1 MAENNKT
8 YVKQYDLYTDL
19 IKYTDITIFGVCVL
33 CKVVQFQESGNFCYI
48 SNETFAETWG
58 TSVST
63 IKRQIKILVN
73 NGLLISKSTYSS
85 THAGKTRLLSVPKN
99 LDSKVKS
106 IINVNRSIL
115 EKQQKQE
122 DINNSQNSPIW
133 VHSEHIWGHPDL
145 VIYNKEK
152 NNNNI
157 NMAQKMDTDQENH
170 TDQKNNNFLKPNNS
184 SDNSINFQDNFSD
197 NSITNKLNN
206 QMITSYHN
214 SNQEKINF
222 SNYDLSEDT
231 DEVKTG
237 ESDQMSTSCHKLSLM
252 KDFWNNLNII
262 RKYQYVINN
271 SKDTALYMAW
281 VDKDNPKNNEEY
293 TEEEINE
300 MLEEIDNKKLIE
312 ELRKPIL

>member
-1 MAENNKT
+1 M
-8 YVKQYDLYTDL
+8 
-19 IKYTDITIFGVCVL
+19 
-33 CKVVQFQESGNFCYI
+33 
-48 SNETFAETWG
+48 
-58 TSVST
+58 
-63 IKRQIKILVN
+63 
-73 NGLLISKSTYSS
+73 
-85 THAGKTRLLSVPKN
+85 SVPKN

-170 TDQKNNNFLKPNNS
+170 TDQKTNNFLKSNNS

-197 NSITNKLNN
+197 NSNIERNDTKRNN
-206 QMITSYHN
+206 
-214 SNQEKINF
+214 INF
-222 SNYDLSEDT
+222 NLKYDLSSKYDLSEDT

>member
-1 MAENNKT
+1 MKEDNKT

-157 NMAQKMDTDQENH
+157 KMDTDQENH
-170 TDQKNNNFLKPNNS
+170 TDQKTNNFLKTNNS

-197 NSITNKLNN
+197 NSNIESNKFE
-206 QMITSYHN
+206 YN
-214 SNQEKINF
+214 SNIDQNRFKL
-222 SNYDLSEDT
+222 NYDLSEDT

-262 RKYQYVINN
+262 RKYQYVIDN

>member
-1 MAENNKT
+1 MAEDNKT

-85 THAGKTRLLSVPKN
+85 THAGKTRLLSVHKN

-170 TDQKNNNFLKPNNS
+170 TDQKTNNFLKPNNS

-197 NSITNKLNN
+197 NSNIESNKFE
-206 QMITSYHN
+206 YN
-214 SNQEKINF
+214 SNIDQNRFKLK
-222 SNYDLSEDT
+222 YDLSEDM

-262 RKYQYVINN
+262 RKYQYVIDN

>member
-1 MAENNKT
+1 MAEDNKT

-106 IINVNRSIL
+106 IININRSIL

-170 TDQKNNNFLKPNNS
+170 TDQKTNNFFKPNGF

-197 NSITNKLNN
+197 NSNIDQNKFK
-206 QMITSYHN
+206 YN
-214 SNQEKINF
+214 SNQNKF
-222 SNYDLSEDT
+222 KYDLSEDT

-262 RKYQYVINN
+262 RKYQYVIDN

>member
-19 IKYTDITIFGVCVL
+19 IKYTDISIFGVCIL

-170 TDQKNNNFLKPNNS
+170 IDQKTNNFLKPNNFS
-184 SDNSINFQDNFSD
+184 DNLISDNSINFSNNFSD
-197 NSITNKLNN
+197 NSNIDQKNKF
-206 QMITSYHN
+206 
-214 SNQEKINF
+214 K
-222 SNYDLSEDT
+222 YDLSEDT

>member
-170 TDQKNNNFLKPNNS
+170 TDQKTNNFLKPNNS
-184 SDNSINFQDNFSD
+184 SDNS
-197 NSITNKLNN
+197 N

-214 SNQEKINF
+214 SNIDQKNK
-222 SNYDLSEDT
+222 SKYDLSEDT

-262 RKYQYVINN
+262 RKYQYVIDN

>member
-170 TDQKNNNFLKPNNS
+170 TDQKTNNFLKPNNS
-184 SDNSINFQDNFSD
+184 SDNSISFQDNFSD
-197 NSITNKLNN
+197 NSN
-206 QMITSYHN
+206 QMITRYHN
-214 SNQEKINF
+214 SNIDQKNKF
-222 SNYDLSEDT
+222 KYDLSEDT

>member
-106 IINVNRSIL
+106 IININRSIL

-145 VIYNKEK
+145 VIYNKEN

-157 NMAQKMDTDQENH
+157 NMAQKMDTDQKNH
-170 TDQKNNNFLKPNNS
+170 TDQKTNNFLKTNNS

-197 NSITNKLNN
+197 NSN
-206 QMITSYHN
+206 QMIKMITSYHN
-214 SNQEKINF
+214 SNIE
-222 SNYDLSEDT
+222 SNKLKYDLSEDT

-262 RKYQYVINN
+262 RKYQYVIDN

>member
-157 NMAQKMDTDQENH
+157 NMAQKMDTDQKNH
-170 TDQKNNNFLKPNNS
+170 TDQKTNNFLKPNNS

-197 NSITNKLNN
+197 NSITNKFE
-206 QMITSYHN
+206 YN
-214 SNQEKINF
+214 SNIDQNKYRF
-222 SNYDLSEDT
+222 KYDLSEDT

-237 ESDQMSTSCHKLSLM
+237 EKLSLM

-262 RKYQYVINN
+262 RKYQYVIDN

>member
-19 IKYTDITIFGVCVL
+19 IKYTDISIFGVCIL

-157 NMAQKMDTDQENH
+157 NMAQKMDTDQK
-170 TDQKNNNFLKPNNS
+170 TNNFLKPNNFS
-184 SDNSINFQDNFSD
+184 DNLISDNSINFSNNFSD
-197 NSITNKLNN
+197 NSNIDQKNKF
-206 QMITSYHN
+206 
-214 SNQEKINF
+214 K
-222 SNYDLSEDT
+222 YDLSEDT

-262 RKYQYVINN
+262 RKYQYVIDN

>member
-1 MAENNKT
+1 MTENNKT
-8 YVKQYDLYTDL
+8 YVKQYDLYVDL
-19 IKYTDITIFGVCVL
+19 IKYTDINIFGVCVL

-152 NNNNI
+152 NNYNI
-157 NMAQKMDTDQENH
+157 NMAQKMDTDQRNH
-170 TDQKNNNFLKPNNS
+170 TDQETNNF
-184 SDNSINFQDNFSD
+184 SDNSISFQDNFSD
-197 NSITNKLNN
+197 NSNYQMTTSCHNSNIKSNNSNN
-206 QMITSYHN
+206 QMITSY
-214 SNQEKINF
+214 QK
-222 SNYDLSEDT
+222 YDLSEDM

-237 ESDQMSTSCHKLSLM
+237 EKLSLM
-252 KDFWNNLNII
+252 KDFWNSLNII
-262 RKYQYVINN
+262 RKYQYVIDN

-312 ELRKPIL
+312 ELKKKIE

>member
-170 TDQKNNNFLKPNNS
+170 TDQKTNNFLKPNNS
-184 SDNSINFQDNFSD
+184 SDNSINFQDNSSD
-197 NSITNKLNN
+197 NSITNKFE
-206 QMITSYHN
+206 YN
-214 SNQEKINF
+214 SNIDQNKYKF
-222 SNYDLSEDT
+222 KYDLSEDT

-262 RKYQYVINN
+262 RKYQYVIDN

>member
-19 IKYTDITIFGVCVL
+19 IKYTDISIFGVCIL

-157 NMAQKMDTDQENH
+157 NMAQKMDTDQK
-170 TDQKNNNFLKPNNS
+170 TNNFLKPNNFS
-184 SDNSINFQDNFSD
+184 DNLISDNSINFSNNFSD
-197 NSITNKLNN
+197 NSNIDQKNKF
-206 QMITSYHN
+206 
-214 SNQEKINF
+214 K
-222 SNYDLSEDT
+222 YDLSEDT

>member
-1 MAENNKT
+1 MAEDNKT
-8 YVKQYDLYTDL
+8 YVKQYDLYTENL
-19 IKYTDITIFGVCVL
+19 FNAIPDISMIGSYIL
-33 CKVVQFQESGNFCYI
+33 CKVVQFHEVGNFCYI
-48 SNETFAETWG
+48 SNEGFARMTNSSET
-58 TSVST
+58 TV
-63 IKRQIKILVN
+63 KRQIKILID
-73 NGLLISKSTYSS
+73 NGLLISKSFYKDSLT
-85 THAGKTRLLSVPKN
+85 GKTRLLSVPKN
-99 LDSKVKS
+99 LDDRINYLIKQNIKQEPKVKNETPKAKTAQTLGLYDP
-106 IINVNRSIL
+106 I
-115 EKQQKQE
+115 
-122 DINNSQNSPIW
+122 INNSKKI
-133 VHSEHIWGHPDL
+133 
-145 VIYNKEK
+145 
-152 NNNNI
+152 NNNI

-170 TDQKNNNFLKPNNS
+170 TDQKTNNFLKPNGF

-197 NSITNKLNN
+197 NSITNKFNN

-222 SNYDLSEDT
+222 SKYDLSEDT

-262 RKYQYVINN
+262 RKYQYVIDN

>member
-1 MAENNKT
+1 M
-8 YVKQYDLYTDL
+8 
-19 IKYTDITIFGVCVL
+19 
-33 CKVVQFQESGNFCYI
+33 
-48 SNETFAETWG
+48 
-58 TSVST
+58 
-63 IKRQIKILVN
+63 
-73 NGLLISKSTYSS
+73 
-85 THAGKTRLLSVPKN
+85 SVPKN

-157 NMAQKMDTDQENH
+157 NMAQKMDTDQRNH
-170 TDQKNNNFLKPNNS
+170 TDQETNNFLENQNKKLEINFQNQNL
-184 SDNSINFQDNFSD
+184 SDNSISFQDNFSD
-197 NSITNKLNN
+197 NSNIKSNNSNN
-206 QMITSYHN
+206 QMITSY
-214 SNQEKINF
+214 QK
-222 SNYDLSEDT
+222 YDLSEDM

-237 ESDQMSTSCHKLSLM
+237 ESNQMSTSCHKFSLM
-252 KDFWNNLNII
+252 KDFWNSLNII
-262 RKYQYVINN
+262 RKYQYVIDN

-312 ELRKPIL
+312 ELKKKIE